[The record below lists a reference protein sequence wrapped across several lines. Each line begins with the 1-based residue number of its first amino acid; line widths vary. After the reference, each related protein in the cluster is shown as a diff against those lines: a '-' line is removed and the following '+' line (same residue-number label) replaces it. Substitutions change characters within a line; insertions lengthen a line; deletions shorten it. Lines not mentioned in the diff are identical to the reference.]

1 MEKNDP
7 KSSQCTL
14 CFPNHVTRNMISR
27 HFLINIIL
35 PDCFHLNELVFF
47 LFLHLM
53 EKNFKVKDTL
63 VLEEAVL
70 KGQMDSHGVFL
81 LF

>member
-1 MEKNDP
+1 MN
-7 KSSQCTL
+7 L
-14 CFPNHVTRNMISR
+14 F
-27 HFLINIIL
+27 
-35 PDCFHLNELVFF
+35 FF

-70 KGQMDSHGVFL
+70 KGQMDSHGVFFTIL
-81 LF
+81 NNLNPMH